1 MKVIFMGTPEFAV
14 PTLEALYKE
23 HQVVAV
29 YTQAPKPAGRGHKET
44 FSSIHNFALKS
55 NIPIYTPKSFRNEDS
70 QAEFKALEADCIIV
84 AAYGLILPKLVLTHC
99 KYGCINIHPSSL
111 PLFRGAAPIQRTIL
125 AGDKSTSMCIM
136 QMDEGVDTGDILKQ
150 EEVKLDEMITF
161 PELSNSMAKL
171 GAELLLEVLSDIKN
185 IIPKKQQG
193 ESCYAKKITKEE
205 GELNWNESGENLMR
219 KVRALNP
226 WPGTFFYNG
235 SEKIKVKEAKFYKE
249 DHNQQPGTV
258 IDSKNLKIACKT
270 GSFQPLI
277 VQKPGKNAMKI
288 EDFLKG
294 NKIIF
299 TSEKP

>member
-29 YTQAPKPAGRGHKET
+29 YTQVPKPAGRGHKET
-44 FSSIHNFALKS
+44 FSSIHNFSLKS
-55 NIPIYTPKSFRNEDS
+55 NIPVYTPKSFRNEDS

-84 AAYGLILPKLVLTHC
+84 AAYGLILPKLVLNHC

-171 GAELLLEVLSDIKN
+171 LLEVLSDIKN

-205 GELNWNESGENLMR
+205 GELNWNESSENLMR

-249 DHNQQPGTV
+249 DHNQHPGTI